1 MTERALDVFF
11 YGLFM
16 DRVALIAEGYH
27 PGEARIVS
35 LDDYELQV
43 GERATLVP
51 SQGQTVW
58 GVVMALPAHEI
69 KRLYSGNSVSTYCP
83 EAVLVSTAE
92 GEASPALCYNQMVA
106 EPDELIEPDED
117 YVRKLAALAER
128 LDLPQGYVSEIE
140 FCA

>member
-16 DRVALIAEGYH
+16 DRVALMAEGYH
-27 PGEARIVS
+27 PGEARTVS

-51 SQGQTVW
+51 SEGQTVW

-83 EAVLVSTAE
+83 EAVMVSTAG
-92 GEASPALCYNQMVA
+92 GEASPALCYNQMIA
-106 EPDELIEPDED
+106 EPEELTEPNED
-117 YVRKLAALAER
+117 YVRKLADLAER